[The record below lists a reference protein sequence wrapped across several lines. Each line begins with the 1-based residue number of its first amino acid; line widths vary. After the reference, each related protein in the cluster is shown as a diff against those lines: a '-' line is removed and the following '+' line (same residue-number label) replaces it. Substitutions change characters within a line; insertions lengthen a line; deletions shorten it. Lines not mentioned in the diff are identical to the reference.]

1 MRELKLK
8 YFIDLVSNLG
18 PKAKADAKAMEE
30 AQAVLNNAIT
40 GTNNKFLDYNKLAL
54 LAGKNTSTMQE
65 VLTGATNKF
74 AALDRAIS
82 QAGSNT
88 SLERQTNYLRALESA
103 AAAAGERMQA
113 LRRATASALD
123 KAPDLIAKTAVGG
136 YAAERVLAAPIKAYA
151 SLEEATTDLKVAL
164 MHKGGSVDKNFEA
177 ISKVAVDLGAKLP
190 GSTKD
195 YMGAATALAE
205 QGVSPTAIANGALTS
220 AANMGVLLKMD
231 RGQAAETVA
240 KIREA
245 YSLKDDELPGLADTV
260 QRNKFAFGLSP
271 EGIRLASAYSGSTLS
286 MLGLSGAEN
295 LGRILTVEGISAQN
309 GLGDSQFGTN
319 FGMMLTQL
327 QSGPAAI
334 AAARRGMKGRARE
347 VMDKYGINFDFFDA
361 SGALKQR
368 NGDPIAG
375 VIHELTQINRIPE
388 SDKESRLEIM
398 KAVFGQEG
406 MRPAAILA
414 KVGDQ
419 GYDAA
424 RARVADQ
431 ASLDE
436 RIAAASETLAWKF
449 EALGGTVENFQ
460 AAMAKQLSNGALK
473 PLADKANDVAGD
485 LQAFVER
492 HPAAG
497 SIGLGLETAGGV
509 WAAIKSYGIGRA
521 ILARIAGGAAAE
533 GAAGAG
539 AAAAAEGT
547 AATAG
552 GGLLGGSALA
562 TGGLSLAGLF
572 TASQLWRV
580 GSAFSDLHEIQNR
593 EGVKLSPYAQS
604 RLQQINSAAAARAL
618 GTGLP
623 DIDSLIAGGTAGVGG
638 MPSLSG
644 QPQIQ
649 LGEGKLSVDVHVLD
663 DRVSVSTSVPKQMS
677 LVRIDGG
684 ATNPAGYRMMR

>member
-18 PKAKADAKAMEE
+18 PKAKADAKAMQE
-30 AQAVLNNAIT
+30 AQAVLNNAIV
-40 GTNNKFLDYNKLAL
+40 GTNNKFLDYNKLTL

-82 QAGSNT
+82 HAGSNT
-88 SLERQTNYLRALESA
+88 SLERQTNYLRTLERA
-103 AAAAGERMQA
+103 ATAAGERVQI
-113 LRRATASALD
+113 LRRAMATGMD
-123 KAPDLIAKTAVGG
+123 KAPELIMKAGVGA
-136 YAAERVLAAPIKAYA
+136 YAAERVLGAPIKAYTN
-151 SLEEATTDLKVAL
+151 LEEATTDLKIAL
-164 MHKGGSVDKNFEA
+164 MHRGGGVDKNFDA
-177 ISKVAVDLGAKLP
+177 ISKQAVNLGARLP

-195 YMGAATALAE
+195 YIGAATALAE
-205 QGVSPTAIANGALTS
+205 QGVSPAAIANGGLES
-220 AANMGVLLKMD
+220 AANLGVLLKMD
-231 RGQAAETVA
+231 RGGAAETVA

-245 YSLKDDELPGLADTV
+245 YSLKDEELPGLADTV

-286 MLGLSGAEN
+286 MLGLSGSAN

-327 QSGPAAI
+327 QAGPAAVE
-334 AAARRGMKGRARE
+334 AAKRGMKGRARQ
-347 VMDKYGINFDFFDA
+347 VMDKYGINFDFFDKN
-361 SGALKQR
+361 GALKQR

-375 VIHELTQINRIPE
+375 VIHELSQINRIPE

-436 RIAAASETLAWKF
+436 RIAMASTTLAWKL
-449 EALGGTVENFQ
+449 EALGGTVENVQ
-460 AAMAKQLSNGALK
+460 AAMAKQLGEGLK
-473 PLADKANDVAGD
+473 PVTDKANDVAGGP
-485 LQAFVER
+485 LQSLFDS
-492 HPAAG
+492 HPVAGTAALGLGTAG
-497 SIGLGLETAGGV
+497 SI
-509 WAAIKSYGIGRA
+509 WAAIRTFGLGKS
-521 ILARIAGGAAAE
+521 ILARLAGGAAAE
-533 GAAGAG
+533 GAAGA
-539 AAAAAEGT
+539 AAAEGT
-547 AATAG
+547 AVAG
-552 GGLLGGSALA
+552 GAGLLGGSALA
-562 TGGLSLAGLF
+562 TGGLTLAGAF

-580 GSAFSDLHEIQNR
+580 GSALSELHDIQSR
-593 EGVKLSPYAQS
+593 QGVTLSPDAQA
-604 RLQQINSAAAARAL
+604 RLHAMNSAAAARAL

-623 DIDSLIAGGTAGVGG
+623 DAASLMDINTPGGGA
-638 MPSLSG
+638 MPLLSG
-644 QPQIQ
+644 RSQLQI
-649 LGEGKLSVDVHVLD
+649 GEGKLSVEVHVTD
-663 DRVSVSTSVPKQMS
+663 DRTSVSTSVPKQMS

-684 ATNPAGYRMMR
+684 ATNPGGYRR